1 MSPIRIEELLQTRA
15 LFCRKSTMHWT
26 LLLQQ
31 VSWAQHQ
38 GEQFPDQPCFSKY
51 NSDPKNSTGQAEGL
65 RGCSL
70 RWTML
75 PLQENGRGEGIQK
88 HWGKIHL
95 HKLMHAHKVLF
106 KWRCLFQFPTSR
118 KLTVTKWTSACG
130 TKIGVRRE
138 IRISRV
144 SGSATITENM
154 DYLIHKQKTLWK
166 LPEPLILHALAWKTS

>member
-1 MSPIRIEELLQTRA
+1 MEGKNYELNFTWCRVGIFFKESLLVNVQFLSPIRIEELLQTRA

-88 HWGKIHL
+88 H
-95 HKLMHAHKVLF
+95 
-106 KWRCLFQFPTSR
+106 
-118 KLTVTKWTSACG
+118 
-130 TKIGVRRE
+130 
-138 IRISRV
+138 
-144 SGSATITENM
+144 
-154 DYLIHKQKTLWK
+154 
-166 LPEPLILHALAWKTS
+166 